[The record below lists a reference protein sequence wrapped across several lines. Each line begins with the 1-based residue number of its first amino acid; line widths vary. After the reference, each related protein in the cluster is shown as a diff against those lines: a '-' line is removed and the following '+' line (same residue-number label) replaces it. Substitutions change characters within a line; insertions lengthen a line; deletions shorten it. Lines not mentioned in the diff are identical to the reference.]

1 MQPLF
6 LLKYCTKII
15 LAFLYRYNAAVG
27 DDEKKRNRFT
37 SETMLV
43 LASILHLGR
52 SGLPAK
58 KITPDDGDRIALC
71 LKVLAE
77 QSPAVVEIFD
87 RWVEIRGFLRNSL
100 LLFHHQS
107 SCLICI
113 Y

>member
-1 MQPLF
+1 
-6 LLKYCTKII
+6 
-15 LAFLYRYNAAVG
+15 
-27 DDEKKRNRFT
+27 
-37 SETMLV
+37 MLV

-87 RWVEIRGFLRNSL
+87 RLVEIHNRHLWKAFAFL
-100 LLFHHQS
+100 S
-107 SCLICI
+107 SSRLICQL
-113 Y
+113 

>member
-1 MQPLF
+1 MATSLF
-6 LLKYCTKII
+6 
-15 LAFLYRYNAAVG
+15 RYNAAVG

-43 LASILHLGR
+43 LASVLHLGR

-77 QSPAVVEIFD
+77 QSPTVVEIFD
-87 RWVEIRGFLRNSL
+87 RYCL
-100 LLFHHQS
+100 LISYITGGVLSTSF
-107 SCLICI
+107 
-113 Y
+113 

>member
-1 MQPLF
+1 MQPRNA
-6 LLKYCTKII
+6 I
-15 LAFLYRYNAAVG
+15 LEYIFRLGLIDCRYNAAVG

-87 RWVEIRGFLRNSL
+87 R
-100 LLFHHQS
+100 
-107 SCLICI
+107 
-113 Y
+113 

>member
-1 MQPLF
+1 
-6 LLKYCTKII
+6 
-15 LAFLYRYNAAVG
+15 
-27 DDEKKRNRFT
+27 
-37 SETMLV
+37 MLV

-87 RWVEIRGFLRNSL
+87 RSVENLR
-100 LLFHHQS
+100 
-107 SCLICI
+107 
-113 Y
+113 

>member
-87 RWVEIRGFLRNSL
+87 R
-100 LLFHHQS
+100 
-107 SCLICI
+107 
-113 Y
+113 